1 METNERDD
9 TRPEHHNDTPPR
21 IYVASLSDYNAGRLH
36 GTWINADQ
44 DVDDINQDVQTMLH
58 RSSEPIAEEWA
69 IHDYEGFGD
78 FHLHEYESLDV
89 VARLGAGI
97 AEHGE
102 AFAAYANL
110 VGTEPGMLEDFE
122 DRYLGTWDSLE
133 EYAENL
139 LDDLGVDTEAI
150 GPDWLQ
156 PYLRFD
162 LEAFVR
168 DAASELN
175 VSRDA
180 RVCMSSKLERAP
192 SDVAGGQT
200 FWSDSLTK
208 HLLRPD

>member
-9 TRPEHHNDTPPR
+9 TRPEHHHHTPPR

-44 DVDDINQDVQTMLH
+44 DLDDINHDVQAMLN
-58 RSSEPIAEEWA
+58 RSPKPIAEEWA

-78 FHLHEYESLDV
+78 FHLSEYESLDV

-102 AFAAYANL
+102 AFAAYASL
-110 VGTEPGMLEDFE
+110 VGTEPDMLEDFE
-122 DRYLGTWDSLE
+122 DHYLGTWDSLE

-139 LDDLGVDTEAI
+139 LDDLGVDTEAL
-150 GPDWLQ
+150 GPDTLQ

-162 LEAFVR
+162 LEAFAR
-168 DAASELN
+168 DLVSELN
-175 VSRDA
+175 VSRGRQGVHVFEA
-180 RVCMSSKLERAP
+180 
-192 SDVAGGQT
+192 
-200 FWSDSLTK
+200 
-208 HLLRPD
+208 